1 VQDLAHHLIPD
12 PSSTVSVVMV
22 TTVAMVAVASHFDEP
37 QHSLCATEEA
47 SDLPDVHVRLALY
60 SAMSYE

>member
-1 VQDLAHHLIPD
+1 
-12 PSSTVSVVMV
+12 MV